1 MKTAYIQL
9 IRTMAIQGYTMAVY
23 SEGEEIQKFTTNTKD
38 IIKAVKDVDVALVVF
53 SNLYT
58 GTKASALV
66 GAYGLQPNETIIDCS
81 LNIESIV
88 DNIINICEVN

>member
-9 IRTMAIQGYTMAVY
+9 VRTMAIQGYTMTVY
-23 SEGEEIQKFTTNTKD
+23 SEGETIQESTTNTKD
-38 IIKAVKDVDVALVVF
+38 IIKAVKDVDQALVVF

-58 GTKASALV
+58 GQKASALV
-66 GAYGLQPNETIIDCS
+66 SAYGLEPQETIIDCS

-88 DNIINICEVN
+88 DNIINICKV

>member
-9 IRTMAIQGYTMAVY
+9 IRHMAIMGYTMAVY
-23 SEGEEIQKFTTNTKD
+23 SEDEKIEGFTTNTKD
-38 IIKAVKDVDVALVVF
+38 IIKAVKDVEVALVVF

-66 GAYGLQPNETIIDCS
+66 GAYGLQPDETIIDCS

-88 DNIINICEVN
+88 DNIASHCEAK

>member
-9 IRTMAIQGYTMAVY
+9 IRSMAIQGNTMAVW
-23 SEGEEIQKFTTNTKD
+23 SDGECDLKPTTNTKEV
-38 IIKAVKDVDVALVVF
+38 IQAVKDTDHALIVF

-58 GTKASALV
+58 GTKSSALV
-66 GAYGLQPNETIIDCS
+66 SAYGLAPHETIIDCS

-88 DNIINICEVN
+88 DNLIHYCE